1 MCVCVICIMYVYQI
15 QLRGHCYLLLL
26 LNITSSSCTTPVFI
40 VKKKTH
46 SDCVYIQSAYAR
58 PQPSLD
64 YLHRRRKEIMAQL
77 EERKVV
83 SPPPFASSPNL
94 AHNYD
99 PNYTQ
104 EVRGQNHV
112 RSFVIRLR

>member
-1 MCVCVICIMYVYQI
+1 M
-15 QLRGHCYLLLL
+15 
-26 LNITSSSCTTPVFI
+26 
-40 VKKKTH
+40 H
-46 SDCVYIQSAYAR
+46 SVLYCKINFWLCLYTQSAYTR

-112 RSFVIRLR
+112 RSLVICLRETKCDVF